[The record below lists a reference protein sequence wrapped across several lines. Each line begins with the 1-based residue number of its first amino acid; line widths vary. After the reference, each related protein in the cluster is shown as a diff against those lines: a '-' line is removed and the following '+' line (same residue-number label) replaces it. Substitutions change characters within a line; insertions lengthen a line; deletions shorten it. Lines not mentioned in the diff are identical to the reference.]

1 MKPITFKKIAADGS
15 ELPDNATDHV
25 AVLLPD
31 YGLIFT
37 ATNIVDSDVPH
48 AKCEAAAKAL
58 DLLGHTDWDLP
69 TIEEYQLLI
78 DRTRYNPAI
87 NTDFF
92 KGIESDW
99 YWSKTPAA
107 WSSASAWGVN
117 FGYGDV
123 SSGRRNYDGFALAV
137 RRAGEF
143 QGEVG
148 LQELYQAWRRARR
161 QKVPSFNQLRFDH
174 SWADGLLQLQRELLA
189 GHWQPRPSTCFVA
202 TRPKARE
209 IHAPDFADRVV
220 HHWLVPQLEA
230 LWEPTFIHDSYAN
243 RKGRGSHAA
252 VRRAQQ
258 FVRQVHSGQGGGW
271 YLQLDVANFFN
282 SIHRSTLWR
291 MLRTRLRRRGA
302 PLVVQQAAHALLR
315 RSPLHAGVQY
325 QATAVEQAQVP
336 PQKRLANAPA
346 GRGLPIGNLSS
357 QFFANVYLDALDQF
371 AKHVLKAKRYVRYV
385 DDFVLFHHD
394 REQLATWRNQIE
406 AFLRDTLGLR
416 LKAEQKLCRLADG
429 LDFLGYVIYPTHTLA
444 RRRVVGHL
452 HTALA
457 EWEGQHVHGDQ
468 LRASPADFREL
479 TNRLVSFTGHLRHAN
494 SHRLMRRVHTRFPW
508 LRSAARPRR
517 FSHKGERRIHSIKW
531 HQHKEQHA

>member
-1 MKPITFKKIAADGS
+1 MTKPRYPHPGCAA
-15 ELPDNATDHV
+15 
-25 AVLLPD
+25 
-31 YGLIFT
+31 
-37 ATNIVDSDVPH
+37 
-48 AKCEAAAKAL
+48 
-58 DLLGHTDWDLP
+58 
-69 TIEEYQLLI
+69 
-78 DRTRYNPAI
+78 
-87 NTDFF
+87 
-92 KGIESDW
+92 
-99 YWSKTPAA
+99 WSKVYGEAAA
-107 WSSASAWGVN
+107 WSSASAWNVN
-117 FGYGDV
+117 FNNGNV
-123 SSGRRNYDGFALAV
+123 NNNHRNNNGFALAV

-174 SWADGLLQLQRELLA
+174 RWADGLLQLQRELLGGSWA
-189 GHWQPRPSTCFVA
+189 PRPSTCFVA

-243 RKGRGSHAA
+243 RKSRGSHAA

-282 SIHRSTLWR
+282 SIHRPTLWQ
-291 MLRTRLRRRGA
+291 MLRTRLHRHGA
-302 PLVVQQAAHALLR
+302 PKVVQQATHALLR
-315 RSPLHAGVQY
+315 RSPLQAGVQY
-325 QATAVEQAQVP
+325 RATAAEQAQVP
-336 PQKRLANAPA
+336 AHKRLANAPA

-371 AKHVLKAKRYVRYV
+371 AKHALKAKRYLRYV

-394 REQLATWRNQIE
+394 REQLAAWRDQIE
-406 AFLRDTLGLR
+406 AFLSDQLGLR
-416 LKAEQKLCRLADG
+416 LKAEQKLCRLTDG
-429 LDFLGYVIYPTHTLA
+429 LDFLGYVIYPTHTMA

-457 EWEGQHVHGDQ
+457 EWEGKHVQADT
-468 LRASPADFREL
+468 LRGTPEDFREIAA
-479 TNRLVSFTGHLRHAN
+479 RAASFAGHLRHAN
-494 SHRLMRRVHTRFPW
+494 SHRLMNRIHTRFPW
-508 LRSAARPRR
+508 LHKAAQHRR
-517 FSHKGERRIHSIKW
+517 FSHRAERQVQSIQW
-531 HQHKEQHA
+531 CNKEASNG